1 MLHVCVGKDAADR
14 ETDLELDLGAD
25 LELDLDLKCRVWT
38 WIWSLEAANYILL
51 QDIKSYY
58 YIFTSTSQQRS
69 TKRPIDQPTNR
80 PFSLHSQTRELDVM
94 VMLAKGIQI
103 MRGETTGRAPGPCVA

>member
-38 WIWSLEAANYILL
+38 VTWSLEAANYILL

-69 TKRPIDQPTNR
+69 TDLPTDQPANR
-80 PFSLHSQTRELDVM
+80 PPTAPV
-94 VMLAKGIQI
+94 LAVKHKIQVWSCWQRTSI
-103 MRGETTGRAPGPCVA
+103 SS